1 MNKAA
6 LVRVM
11 AQLAVVVGLAVLAVM
26 NISVKGWT
34 EMEDGVLWVS
44 NGSDVVASIVAE
56 DSPAS
61 RAGIKPG
68 DFLAQDRPETD
79 SSSVRRRRR
88 RCTRPRPDPRLDY
101 VVLRQEQSELLVVP
115 VAGIPSGTHWLY
127 LALAGV
133 GLFTLA
139 VGTGVRLRRPENQ
152 ATLHFFW
159 LCVAF
164 FGVLTFSFSGRLDF
178 LDWVFYWGDV
188 VAMLLLPPLFVHFA
202 LVFPERPDSWAR
214 SDRGRNLLPLVY
226 LPALL
231 LGAAKVATIMRGDR
245 RGDVLTSVLH
255 PRRQRRAAL
264 PRRSASSAAS
274 SS

>member
-1 MNKAA
+1 MPTLQFRSPVNKSA
-6 LVRVM
+6 LLRVM
-11 AQLAVVVGLAVLAVM
+11 AQLAVVVGLVVLAVL

-34 EMEDGVLWVS
+34 EMEDGVHWVS
-44 NGSDVVASIVAE
+44 NGSDVVANIVAE

-68 DFLAQDRPETD
+68 DFLLKIDQKQILHPSDVVESLHAST
-79 SSSVRRRRR
+79 SGS
-88 RCTRPRPDPRLDY
+88 RLDY
-101 VVLRQEQSELLVVP
+101 VVMRQEQSELLVIA

-133 GLFTLA
+133 GLFTLC

-164 FGVLTFSFSGRLDF
+164 FGVLTFSSSGRLDF

-214 SDRGRNLLPLVY
+214 SDRGRQ
-226 LPALL
+226 PAAARLSA
-231 LGAAKVATIMRGDR
+231 GAAPGGRQGRDDHAR
-245 RGDVLTSVLH
+245 RSPGRYPDERRH
-255 PRRQRRAAL
+255 PRRQR
-264 PRRSASSAAS
+264 
-274 SS
+274 

>member
-1 MNKAA
+1 
-6 LVRVM
+6 M
-11 AQLAVVVGLAVLAVM
+11 AQLAVVVGLVVLAVM

-34 EMEDGVLWVS
+34 EMEDGVLWV
-44 NGSDVVASIVAE
+44 E
-56 DSPAS
+56 Q
-61 RAGIKPG
+61 R
-68 DFLAQDRPETD
+68 Q
-79 SSSVRRRRR
+79 RRRRR
-88 RCTRPRPDPRLDY
+88 ASSPRTRRRAAPASSRATSSSRSTRSRFITRPTSSTSLHASHVRIAPRLRRPAAGAD
-101 VVLRQEQSELLVVP
+101 SELLVVP

-133 GLFTLA
+133 GLFTLL

-164 FGVLTFSFSGRLDF
+164 FGVLAFSFSGRLDL

-214 SDRGRNLLPLVY
+214 SDRGRTLLPLVY

-231 LGAAKVATIMRGDR
+231 LGGRQGRDDSCAATAAAK
-245 RGDVLTSVLH
+245 S
-255 PRRQRRAAL
+255 
-264 PRRSASSAAS
+264 
-274 SS
+274 